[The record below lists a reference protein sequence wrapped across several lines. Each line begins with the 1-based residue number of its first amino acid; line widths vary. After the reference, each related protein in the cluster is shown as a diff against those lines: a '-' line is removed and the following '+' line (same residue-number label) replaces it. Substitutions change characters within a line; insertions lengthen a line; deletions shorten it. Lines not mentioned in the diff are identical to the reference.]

1 MIPNIL
7 TSGRIFQDVLNDLE
21 KIVEEEV
28 TVSVINMWLLGVES
42 G

>member
-28 TVSVINMWLLGVES
+28 TVSVINMWLGVES